1 MDRNH
6 EKPQVPPTVKVLPI
20 IVALSEYAGRHGLTT
35 FDLAKRLDV
44 SYSTATAVMRGDRS
58 VPTDPDSRAR
68 MAEMLGVSGLQIA
81 IWCGLLSSNDFVV
94 RSDEGDRVLDL
105 ALERVR
111 ADASVGVTAVSD
123 ATWKQTPRE
132 TKVMVAHL
140 YQQLTGKR
148 LLPTA
153 KLPA

>member
-1 MDRNH
+1 MDRDA
-6 EKPQVPPTVKVLPI
+6 EKSQLPTVKVLPI
-20 IVALSEYAGRHGLTT
+20 VVALGEFAGKHGMTIH
-35 FDLAKRLDV
+35 DLADRLDV
-44 SYSTATAVMRGDRS
+44 PYSTATAFMRGDRP
-58 VPTDPDSRAR
+58 VPVDVELRER
-68 MAEMLGVSGLQIA
+68 MAELLGVSGLQIA
-81 IWCGLLSSNDFVV
+81 IWCGLLSNNDFVV

-111 ADASVGVTAVSD
+111 ADASVGVSAVSD
-123 ATWKQTPRE
+123 AIWAETPRE

-140 YQQLTGKR
+140 YQQLSGQR